1 VPEPSPVTEAP
12 EAPAEAQGEEV
23 AAPGAEPAV
32 TPQPVTVWEPD
43 VEEEAELEEA
53 GGKAKSDKK
62 KRGQEDLVF
71 DEKAGKL
78 VRRPKRKESRQQDWR
93 DQAEEEW

>member
-1 VPEPSPVTEAP
+1 VPEP
-12 EAPAEAQGEEV
+12 
-23 AAPGAEPAV
+23 
-32 TPQPVTVWEPD
+32 
-43 VEEEAELEEA
+43 EEEAELDEA
-53 GGKAKSDKK
+53 GGKPKGEKK

-93 DQAEEEW
+93 DHVEEE